1 MADLP
6 ERSILDEVQN
16 LTPSQTKAAVTRLAT
31 GSKMV
36 LMGDIEQI
44 DNPFLDARSNG
55 LAHVRERLRGTPLSA
70 HCKLEKS
77 VRSEAAEL
85 AASRL

>member
-1 MADLP
+1 MK
-6 ERSILDEVQN
+6 
-16 LTPSQTKAAVTRLAT
+16 TAVTPLAN

-55 LAHVRERLRGTPLSA
+55 LAHVRERLRGTPLTA
-70 HCKLEKS
+70 HCKLEQS

-85 AASRL
+85 PASRL